1 MAARTYNFKRLVGIK
16 LSFWQ
21 DSYVCVVF
29 ISRLQDFGSEFR
41 RLDDFH
47 HNKGVEDQ
55 DNEVGHQVR
64 QNQFAPDDINR
75 GINGILSQ
83 RSGHHFRFVGFFIE
97 LGRYLKAN
105 HKKYIFSRVI
115 DNDCFSIS
123 YARGIRTYCFLH
135 CHH

>member
-1 MAARTYNFKRLVGIK
+1 MAARTYNFKRLMGIK

-75 GINGILSQ
+75 NINGILSQ
-83 RSGHHFRFVGFFIE
+83 RSGHHFRFVGFFIK
-97 LGRYLKAN
+97 LGRYLKSQSEKKN
-105 HKKYIFSRVI
+105 HFLFQESWKIIAFQ
-115 DNDCFSIS
+115 
-123 YARGIRTYCFLH
+123 YCFLNSVN

>member
-83 RSGHHFRFVGFFIE
+83 RSGHHFRLIGFFIK
-97 LGRYLKAN
+97 LGRYLKSQSEKKN
-105 HKKYIFSRVI
+105 HFLFQESWKIIAFQ
-115 DNDCFSIS
+115 
-123 YARGIRTYCFLH
+123 YCFLNSVN